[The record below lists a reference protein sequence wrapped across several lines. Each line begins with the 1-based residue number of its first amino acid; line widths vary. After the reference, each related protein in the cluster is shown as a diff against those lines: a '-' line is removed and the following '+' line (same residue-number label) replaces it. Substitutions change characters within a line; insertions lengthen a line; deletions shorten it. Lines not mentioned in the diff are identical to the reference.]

1 MHVYVVF
8 SINAFYGYI
17 RILFQTCQKSLIS
30 INIFCV
36 NIVSLE
42 NKFETKVFFAKTYRE
57 LKNCKTIV
65 WSSYATYL

>member
-8 SINAFYGYI
+8 IRPHI

-42 NKFETKVFFAKTYRE
+42 NKFETKVFLR
-57 LKNCKTIV
+57 KNLQGIEKLQNNCMVKLCNLFV
-65 WSSYATYL
+65 MH